1 MVDNPQK
8 SDNTTPQALSE
19 AERMARIR
27 ELLVAPVVADESARV
42 GQSLERLER
51 LLSEQVEK
59 YARLSERL
67 KRLESEQRADAR
79 RLDLRLLGVVDA
91 LLTDENGLRA
101 RVAGNE
107 LLRPQLSPLKA
118 EPAELDQSG

>member
-8 SDNTTPQALSE
+8 SDNSTPQALSE

-42 GQSLERLER
+42 GQSLERLEK

-59 YARLSERL
+59 YARLSEKL
-67 KRLESEQRADAR
+67 KRLETAQRADAR

-107 LLRPQLSPLKA
+107 LLRPQNA
-118 EPAELDQSG
+118 GDAVVVG